1 MIGLANNWAL
11 FAESFVGVLKI
22 LLVFSKINC
31 AVVAHSLSRARYN
44 EGQFQSL
51 DGALCA

>member
-11 FAESFVGVLKI
+11 LAESFVGVLKI
-22 LLVFSKINC
+22 LLLFSKINC
-31 AVVAHSLSRARYN
+31 TEVAHSLSRARYN
-44 EGQFQSL
+44 EGQFYSL